1 MKRFV
6 KVISLLL
13 SVVLLFSSCS
23 GVNLDE
29 EESTTVPAV
38 TEKSPTV
45 SDGVVTLPFNPTDSI
60 NPFFAKSYEN
70 LYLCELIYE
79 SLYEIDSEYN
89 VFGEIATSV
98 VVNENIARV
107 TLSSGYS
114 FSDLTAV
121 KAQDVAYSFN
131 LAKNSYA
138 WADCLSTILSA
149 TVISDYVIDFELAFK
164 DIYVAGKL
172 DFPIVKYGTADE
184 QTNTPIGSGDYVF
197 KEDKLVHEMNFSK
210 EILLYE
216 IDTNESSENAFK
228 IGETDVYFSDLSD
241 CSFSAI
247 TGNTES
253 VLLNNMVYIG
263 VNSKNGALNRYVRS
277 AIVAKLNC
285 DDIAV
290 SSYQGHAFA
299 TKIPVNPESK
309 LISEIL
315 TVDSKGN
322 MEIANGILDRSGYTR
337 WYGKVKTDGVYPL
350 SMTLIVNEDNNYRV
364 ATAYSI
370 AQSLEECG
378 FGITVEALPF
388 DEYEQRIVAG
398 NYDLYL
404 GEIVLDGTFD
414 LSAFFMS
421 DSVLGKNINQT
432 ESASVEYFR
441 YRAGEIT
448 ASEYYKAFVED
459 YPFIPICFRKGYVVN
474 SADVNLKLLEMPF
487 DLYSGL

>member
-1 MKRFV
+1 MKRLV
-6 KVISLLL
+6 KVVSMLL
-13 SVVLLFSSCS
+13 SVILLFSSCS
-23 GVNLDE
+23 NVNLTE
-29 EESTTVPAV
+29 GETTTLPTV
-38 TEKSPTV
+38 TEKKPTV

-70 LYLCELIYE
+70 LYLCELVYE
-79 SLYEIDSEYN
+79 SLYELDSEYN
-89 VFGEIATSV
+89 VFSVLATSV
-98 VVNENIARV
+98 VVNDNVARV
-107 TLSSGYS
+107 TLNSSFS
-114 FSDLTAV
+114 FSDFTAV
-121 KAQDVAYSFN
+121 KAQDVVYSFN
-131 LAKNSYA
+131 LAKTSYA
-138 WADCLSTILSA
+138 WADSLSTILSA
-149 TVISDYVIDFELAFK
+149 TVVSDYVIDFELAFK

-184 QTNTPIGSGDYVF
+184 QTEIPIGSGDYIF
-197 KEDKLVHEMNFSK
+197 KEDKLVHEMNSSK

-253 VLLNNMVYIG
+253 VLLNNMVYLG

-277 AIVAKLNC
+277 AIVTKLNC
-285 DDIAV
+285 DDIAL
-290 SSYQGHAFA
+290 SSFQGHAFA
-299 TKIPVNPESK
+299 TKIPVNPESR

-315 TVDSKGN
+315 TVDTKGN
-322 MEIANGILDRSGYTR
+322 AEIANGILDRCGYTR
-337 WYGKVKTDGVYPL
+337 WYGKVKTDGIYPL
-350 SMTLIVNEDNNYRV
+350 SMTLIVNEENNYRV

-370 AQSLEECG
+370 AKSLEECG
-378 FGITVEALPF
+378 FGITVEVLTF
-388 DEYEQRIVAG
+388 EEYEQRILAG

-404 GEIVLDGTFD
+404 GELILDGTFD

-421 DSVLGKNINQT
+421 NSILGKNIDLT

-448 ASEYYKAFVED
+448 ASEYYNTFVED

-474 SADVNLKLLEMPF
+474 SVDVNLNMLEMPF
-487 DLYSGL
+487 NLYCGI